1 MIVVDNSLLIDFI
14 YISLFSSIISSQT
27 IQKLKE
33 TFNYDN
39 IFNKIMSSLVS
50 FGIGFIFS
58 LSFYSSV
65 LLYAFWIGLFTLI
78 GAERLY
84 KTFNGYFGFS
94 SLDKNKKE

>member
-1 MIVVDNSLLIDFI
+1 MDSSMLLDFLYVSLIA
-14 YISLFSSIISSQT
+14 SIISSQM

-39 IFNKIMSSLVS
+39 VFNKIMSLIVS

>member
-1 MIVVDNSLLIDFI
+1 MLLDFLYVSLIA
-14 YISLFSSIISSQT
+14 SIISSQM

-39 IFNKIMSSLVS
+39 VFNKIMSLIVS

>member
-33 TFNYDN
+33 TFNFDY

-50 FGIGFIFS
+50 FVIGFLFS

-65 LLYAFWIGLFTLI
+65 LLYAFWIVLFTLI
-78 GAERLY
+78 GAEGLY